1 MNRRS
6 DGSLPT
12 AVRLDA
18 LNSPQEC
25 AEAAI
30 AWVEQNVPEP
40 WQQAAREGGPSNV
53 RTVRTKDEYEQWYPS
68 FGESGLV
75 VPDWDPVHGGLGV
88 SRECARAIASAL
100 SPFNLPPLNTLGLN
114 NTAAA
119 LFAHGTEAQ
128 RCRFLPPIVRNE
140 ERWCQLF
147 SEPGAGSDLA
157 SLATRAEMVN
167 DEWEITGQKVW
178 TTWAAE
184 SEFAIVLARTDPTL
198 PKHRGIT
205 YFLIDLRQSGVSI
218 RPLRQ
223 MTGEAEFNEVYLD
236 GARVPDNQRL
246 GPLNG
251 GWKVAAATL
260 SSERQMVASGGR
272 RDVSTGESKL
282 GRLIPLA
289 QQHGRLG
296 DPHIRDRLISMWIE
310 EKVHAWTNARVA
322 VQLKAGL
329 APGPAASIGKVHQ
342 TSMNQRKQ
350 LLAVDILG
358 MDAVAW
364 STDDSDGQ
372 ASAEGPARY
381 LASLPFEVRSMLRS
395 RANSIEGG
403 TTEVN
408 KNVIGERVLGI
419 SREPDRWQ
427 GHPWNEVPRT

>member
-1 MNRRS
+1 
-6 DGSLPT
+6 
-12 AVRLDA
+12 
-18 LNSPQEC
+18 
-25 AEAAI
+25 
-30 AWVEQNVPEP
+30 
-40 WQQAAREGGPSNV
+40 
-53 RTVRTKDEYEQWYPS
+53 
-68 FGESGLV
+68 
-75 VPDWDPVHGGLGV
+75 VPDWDPAHGGLGL
-88 SRECARAIASAL
+88 SRDCARAIASAL
-100 SPFNLPPLNTLGLN
+100 FPFNLQPLNQLGLN

-128 RCRFLPPIVRNE
+128 RRRFLPPIVRNE

-157 SLATRAEMVN
+157 SLATRAEMVG
-167 DEWEITGQKVW
+167 DEWEVTGQKVW

-184 SEFAIVLARTDPTL
+184 SDFAILLARTDPTL

-205 YFLIDLRQSGVSI
+205 YFLLDLRQSGVTI

-236 GARVPDNQRL
+236 GARVPDNQRI
-246 GPLNG
+246 GPVNG

-260 SSERQMVASGGR
+260 SSERQMVASGGA
-272 RDVSTGESKL
+272 RDSLTGESKL

-289 QQHGRLG
+289 RKHGKLR
-296 DPHIRDRLISMWIE
+296 DPQIRDRLISMWIE
-310 EKVHAWTNARVA
+310 EQVHAWTNTRVA
-322 VQLKAGL
+322 VQVKAGL

-342 TSMNQRKQ
+342 ATMNQLKQ

-364 STDDSDGQ
+364 TKDESDGH
-372 ASAEGPARY
+372 AGATGPARY
-381 LASLPFEVRSMLRS
+381 LANLPFEVRSMLRS

-408 KNVIGERVLGI
+408 KNVIGERVLGLA
-419 SREPDRWQ
+419 REPDKWQ
-427 GHPWNEVPRT
+427 GHPWSEVPRT